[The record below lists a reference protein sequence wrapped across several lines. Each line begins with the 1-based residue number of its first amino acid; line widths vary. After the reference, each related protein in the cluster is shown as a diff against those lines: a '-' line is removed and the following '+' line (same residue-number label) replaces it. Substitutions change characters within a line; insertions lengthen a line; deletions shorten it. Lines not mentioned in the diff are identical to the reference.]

1 MTTEERIENLEKR
14 VKVLENLLKLTAVD
28 DWIEKESAKIA
39 LVEKVITES
48 DDDSA
53 KNAFIFNKEVVEF
66 VKTWSDNVHTI
77 LDIGLDKEIEK

>member
-1 MTTEERIENLEKR
+1 MTTEERIKNLEKR

-66 VKTWSDNVHTI
+66 VKTWSKNVNTV
-77 LDIGLDKEIEK
+77 LDIGLD